1 MSTIETT
8 AERSRRRKG
17 LLALLIATFLG
28 ILLIVFGANLALQR
42 NIEQFAA
49 AKVSAQIIQME
60 AYAAENFTEETT
72 DIGAFLTT
80 AVAAQD
86 LDSTAIVIA
95 SKGSEN
101 RQTKVGSQAPSLAQ
115 SLLVASPDSRDT
127 LLSPGEGKIS
137 NSSGEY
143 YYRTVTLDFGT
154 DTALFTA
161 AQHLNDI
168 NELKSQTRTSS
179 LLIGLGVFIVI
190 ALIASHFFS
199 GPSKPTTTGSAP
211 SADSPSIAGKIK
223 RAMPAAAMTKSKDK
237 EKDKGTDNSKNGQP
251 PKKGPTRVSSVFSD
265 FNNAARSEATGSTAA
280 RKGTYSTEEVPEVRP
295 APQSKPKVQPAT
307 RPAAPVAP
315 SNETG
320 SSQPAPSATTADDP
334 YADDGTG
341 PYDDASPFDADDLNA
356 ADLNAADLDHQV
368 PEPDLE
374 IGSPTA
380 ETPEHI
386 EEIRASEFREKKD

>member
-49 AKVSAQIIQME
+49 AKVSAQINQME

-95 SKGSEN
+95 SKSSEN

-161 AQHLNDI
+161 AQHLNDV

-199 GPSKPTTTGSAP
+199 GPSEPTTTGSAP

-237 EKDKGTDNSKNGQP
+237 EKDKDKDNSKNSQP

-295 APQSKPKVQPAT
+295 AQPKPKVQPAA

-315 SNETG
+315 IHETG

-356 ADLNAADLDHQV
+356 ADLDHQV
-368 PEPDLE
+368 PEPASE
-374 IGSPTA
+374 FGSPTA